1 MRGPNDDLKGYLEAV
16 DRLRSVARFFSS
28 NKSYKSSDGVLS
40 QVNSLLAKAISKME
54 NEFQKQIT
62 SRRFFQLNFAFNLYL
77 VYDL

>member
-28 NKSYKSSDGVLS
+28 NKSYKRSDGVLS

-62 SRRFFQLNFAFNLYL
+62 SRRFFQLNFDFCLYL
-77 VYDL
+77 LYDL